1 MLGVL
6 TGREVTTLL
15 PRHNSQAAETR
26 LLGQLLQSLRED
38 RLHLDLHFLKLVR
51 VPPPLLLH
59 TASLLK
65 CHTHLQFRQMVH
77 HGQKVRRI
85 LLELR
90 GREFNRLSAF
100 ACWGERGGSKCRSM
114 HFFFVAHLLSARED
128 AAHEVLDLGFKSVE

>member
-1 MLGVL
+1 ML
-6 TGREVTTLL
+6 TGREVTTLV

-26 LLGQLLQSLRED
+26 LLGQLLQPLRED

-77 HGQKVRRI
+77 HGKKVRRL

-100 ACWGERGGSKCRSM
+100 ACWGERVAASAEACI
-114 HFFFVAHLLSARED
+114 FVDVRE
-128 AAHEVLDLGFKSVE
+128 GFLRNS